1 MAQCID
7 NYWPT
12 SKSLPCGIIKQCAL
26 IVQAPKK
33 LTVSVLLNLQTQQL
47 CIIVA
52 VARLAEDH
60 YKKTSQLSYTQLF
73 LQSVV

>member
-12 SKSLPCGIIKQCAL
+12 SKSLPCGIIKAVCFDCSGSEEADCECA
-26 IVQAPKK
+26 AEPSNP
-33 LTVSVLLNLQTQQL
+33 TT
-47 CIIVA
+47 IIA

-60 YKKTSQLSYTQLF
+60 YKKLASLATHNFFSNQ
-73 LQSVV
+73 